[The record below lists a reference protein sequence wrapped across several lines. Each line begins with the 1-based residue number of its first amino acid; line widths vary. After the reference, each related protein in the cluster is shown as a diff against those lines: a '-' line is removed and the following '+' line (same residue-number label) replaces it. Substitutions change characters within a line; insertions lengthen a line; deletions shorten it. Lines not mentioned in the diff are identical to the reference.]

1 MSLGQS
7 ILSVTRTRTDDD
19 GGGRFGR
26 SIARANFQ
34 GRLNDDIFDNDRANG
49 GQVEEIGDPVVA
61 AAADVTSLL

>member
-7 ILSVTRTRTDDD
+7 ILSVTRTRTDD

-49 GQVEEIGDPVVA
+49 GQVEEIGDPAAA